1 MSDRTKRPSS
11 LATLTL
17 STLLVALGACSG
29 GTSDRDLQFVTS
41 LEAMQILEQKTGA
54 FGSMGDTVNVWLDPR
69 TLEEYEAGHVPGAIS
84 LPFPEIERS
93 YESRLRSAASIVVYD
108 TNWNDVI
115 AVSASKRLMELGHSN
130 VPADGSGRR
139 TGRPTVV
146 DEKRQRPAGG
156 GSLMIVSGLKRVGHS
171 SAAAPETIS
180 VSSVVILP

>member
-17 STLLVALGACSG
+17 STLAAALGACSG

-54 FGSMGDTVNVWLDPR
+54 FGSKGDTVNVWLDPR

-130 VPADGSGRR
+130 VYTLKGGMEAWIADGKSIATGPPTEAVEEQAGR
-139 TGRPTVV
+139 
-146 DEKRQRPAGG
+146 Q
-156 GSLMIVSGLKRVGHS
+156 
-171 SAAAPETIS
+171 
-180 VSSVVILP
+180 

>member
-17 STLLVALGACSG
+17 STLVAALGACSG

-54 FGSMGDTVNVWLDPR
+54 FGSKGDTVNVWLDPR

-130 VPADGSGRR
+130 VYTLKGGMEAWIADGKSIATGPPTEAVEEQAGR
-139 TGRPTVV
+139 
-146 DEKRQRPAGG
+146 Q
-156 GSLMIVSGLKRVGHS
+156 
-171 SAAAPETIS
+171 
-180 VSSVVILP
+180 

>member
-1 MSDRTKRPSS
+1 MSDRIKRPFS
-11 LATLTL
+11 LVTLIL
-17 STLLVALGACSG
+17 SPLLAALGACSG

-69 TLEEYEAGHVPGAIS
+69 TLEEYEEGHVPGAIS
-84 LPFPEIERS
+84 LPFPEIEQS

-130 VPADGSGRR
+130 VYTLKGGLEAWIADGQSIAKGPPTEAVEEQAGR
-139 TGRPTVV
+139 
-146 DEKRQRPAGG
+146 Q
-156 GSLMIVSGLKRVGHS
+156 
-171 SAAAPETIS
+171 
-180 VSSVVILP
+180 

>member
-1 MSDRTKRPSS
+1 MSDRSKSPSS

-17 STLLVALGACSG
+17 STLLAALGGCSG

-69 TLEEYEAGHVPGAIS
+69 TLAEYEEGHVPGAIS
-84 LPFPEIERS
+84 LPFPELDRS

-130 VPADGSGRR
+130 VYTLKGGMEAWIADGQSIATGPPTEAVEEQAGR
-139 TGRPTVV
+139 
-146 DEKRQRPAGG
+146 Q
-156 GSLMIVSGLKRVGHS
+156 
-171 SAAAPETIS
+171 
-180 VSSVVILP
+180 